1 MKLKKILDYILSIE
15 ERIRNAANP
24 RTIFEMRG
32 IMLLNTDNLISP
44 LDIVSSSNISI
55 SEDNNINF
63 DNINEERNLNN
74 LIIEL
79 KIKLLLL
86 RCKFK
91 TGETLEETIVSEEK
105 G

>member
-1 MKLKKILDYILSIE
+1 
-15 ERIRNAANP
+15 
-24 RTIFEMRG
+24 MRG

-74 LIIEL
+74 FNNRIENKTQYDSALNPDDKRRIFYNKILLILKEKAQAYILYSLKEILLKAEEL
-79 KIKLLLL
+79 L
-86 RCKFK
+86 
-91 TGETLEETIVSEEK
+91 
-105 G
+105 